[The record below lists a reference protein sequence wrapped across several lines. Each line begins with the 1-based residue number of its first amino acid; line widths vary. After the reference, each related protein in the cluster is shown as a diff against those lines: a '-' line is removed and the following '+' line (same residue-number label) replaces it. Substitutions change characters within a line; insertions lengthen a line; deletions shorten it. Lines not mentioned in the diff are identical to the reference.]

1 MRELPWFRG
10 QDVGLERFVY
20 HYVDFET
27 MEAKTTARKYKY
39 LEQFYADARTILH
52 NIFVCFGGRIIFVVS
67 IEIFK
72 LRNVL
77 YVCHYYCI
85 LCHLKIMMHVTKD
98 WQLITEE
105 DCVAW

>member
-52 NIFVCFGGRIIFVVS
+52 NIFVCFGGRIIAVVVNVD
-67 IEIFK
+67 IFK
-72 LRNVL
+72 TEKCI
-77 YVCHYYCI
+77 VCLLLLLHI
-85 LCHLKIMMHVTKD
+85 VPLKD
-98 WQLITEE
+98 NDARE
-105 DCVAW
+105 